1 MNSPIIFG
9 AWVDLSLIF
18 YSRHMLLAID
28 GGSTKTIAVIFDDNK
43 GEIISAGLGGSANYT
58 TNSVESAISN
68 LTKAINNAL
77 SGAQIRM
84 DSVHEIIV
92 SIVGIGDSQ
101 EATLMGEKI
110 LTSILE
116 GKKYSAINDGLAAY
130 YLGNG
135 SENGIVFAPGTGS
148 VGYIKTGSEMKRFGG
163 WGWSIGDM
171 SSATWF
177 SKKAIEIAMMEM
189 DSEQE
194 EKPFLEHLQRHFK
207 MPLRDIAWQVETR
220 KMPKEDLASFSTNLS
235 PMASSGNSE
244 ALSLYEQS
252 AIYMG
257 KVVSGI
263 KRRYPDAMRVS
274 IMGGTMQAGEFYYE
288 KIRKHIPDVN
298 IYFGYEIIAGAIMHR
313 KNDVSFKFRDKLL
326 EQLDSALRAIPEA
339 DLKKY
344 LNIERPLHLP

>member
-1 MNSPIIFG
+1 
-9 AWVDLSLIF
+9 
-18 YSRHMLLAID
+18 
-28 GGSTKTIAVIFDDNK
+28 
-43 GEIISAGLGGSANYT
+43 
-58 TNSVESAISN
+58 
-68 LTKAINNAL
+68 
-77 SGAQIRM
+77 
-84 DSVHEIIV
+84 
-92 SIVGIGDSQ
+92 
-101 EATLMGEKI
+101 
-110 LTSILE
+110 
-116 GKKYSAINDGLAAY
+116 
-130 YLGNG
+130 
-135 SENGIVFAPGTGS
+135 
-148 VGYIKTGSEMKRFGG
+148 VGYIKTGKDMKRFGG

-189 DSEQE
+189 DSEQD
-194 EKPFLEHLQRHFK
+194 EKPFLKHLERHFK

-244 ALSLYEQS
+244 AISLYDLS
-252 AIYMG
+252 ADYMG
-257 KVVSGI
+257 KIVRGI
-263 KRRYPDAMRVS
+263 KRRYPDAGRVS
-274 IMGGTMQAGEFYYE
+274 IMGGTMQAGEFYYR

-298 IYFGYEIIAGAIMHR
+298 IYFGYEIIAGAIMHH